1 MLNLGLVGVGY
12 IGVFRISHPKF
23 FEIICIFI
31 KIMLDLYC
39 FFLLY
44 LGILEGMWLGSKPN
58 YSSKEVS
65 VKGVEED

>member
-1 MLNLGLVGVGY
+1 
-12 IGVFRISHPKF
+12 
-23 FEIICIFI
+23 
-31 KIMLDLYC
+31 MLDLYC
-39 FFLLY
+39 FFVLY